1 MALARLGL
9 SVNLGGV
16 AVLACALIVGSN
28 SAMALDLA
36 SLWDFGQ
43 PALSEQRFVAAL
55 ASASADDALILH
67 TQIARS
73 HGLRKDFAQARAL
86 LRELEP
92 QMAGASAEA
101 SARFALELGRSY
113 ASASHDTVSPEDK
126 ALARAA
132 YEQALATAR
141 QGQLDGLAIDAIH
154 MLAFVDTAP
163 ADQLKW
169 AEAALT
175 VVQTSS
181 QPAAKRW
188 EGSVRNNIG
197 YALHQLGRYDE
208 ALTQFQQAKA
218 IRVRGGDLE
227 ALRVA
232 DWMVAWTLRALVRH
246 DEALAIQLRLEHER
260 DAAGTPSRYVFEEL
274 AHLYRALG
282 DDERTQHYAQRLSAM
297 PSP

>member
-1 MALARLGL
+1 MGAGL
-9 SVNLGGV
+9 VN
-16 AVLACALIVGSN
+16 AMHT
-28 SAMALDLA
+28 AMALDLA

-43 PALSEQRFVAAL
+43 PALSEQRFVTAL
-55 ASASADDALILH
+55 ASASADDALILR

-113 ASASHDTVSPEDK
+113 ASATHDTVSPEDK

-188 EGSVRNNIG
+188 EGSIRNNIG

-282 DDERTQHYAQRLSAM
+282 DDERIQHYAKRLSAM